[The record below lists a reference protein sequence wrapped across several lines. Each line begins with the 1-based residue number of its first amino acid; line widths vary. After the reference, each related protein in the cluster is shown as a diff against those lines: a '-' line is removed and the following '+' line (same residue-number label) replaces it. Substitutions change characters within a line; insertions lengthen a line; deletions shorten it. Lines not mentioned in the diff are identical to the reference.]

1 MSSPF
6 ATILMDMGFPKEKV
20 EQALNVTGN
29 QGVEPA
35 MEWLLAHGDSLEG
48 GNIGQSLGQ
57 KLDEEG
63 TPAPST
69 SNLTEEDAAGTS
81 GLNDEDAKSIKCE
94 DCNKLFRTQ
103 LEVEYHAA
111 KTGHANFSQST
122 EEKKPLT
129 EEEKKAQLQLLEEK
143 IKQKKIEK
151 EALEK
156 AEELEREKNRIKS
169 GKEIVAIRKKFQ
181 EEEFKKAIEERK
193 REKEEDRLARQKI
206 KEQIEADKLARKVK
220 AGGVIAETITTPPPT
235 VVKPPPPKEYNE
247 ARLQIRL
254 TNGTTLTQSFGAKEQ
269 LSAVRLYIEMNRTD
283 DNGPFTLMTSF
294 PRKIFSDEDYE
305 KPLEVL
311 GLVPSAVI
319 IVSRALN

>member
-6 ATILMDMGFPKEKV
+6 ATILMDMGFPQEKV

-35 MEWLLAHGDSLEG
+35 MEWLLAHGDSFDSG
-48 GNIGQSLGQ
+48 SIDPSLGQ
-57 KLDEEG
+57 KLEEAAA
-63 TPAPST
+63 APST
-69 SNLTEEDAAGTS
+69 SNVSTDEAASTS
-81 GLNDEDAKSIKCE
+81 GVNDEDAKSIKCE

-143 IKQKKIEK
+143 IKLKKKEKEEIEK
-151 EALEK
+151 T
-156 AEELEREKNRIKS
+156 EELEREKNRIKS

-206 KEQIEADKLARKVK
+206 REQIEADKLARKAK
-220 AGGVIAETITTPPPT
+220 AAGGSTETVTSPTPT

-247 ARLQIRL
+247 AKLQIRL

-294 PRKIFSDEDYE
+294 PRKRSLMKIM